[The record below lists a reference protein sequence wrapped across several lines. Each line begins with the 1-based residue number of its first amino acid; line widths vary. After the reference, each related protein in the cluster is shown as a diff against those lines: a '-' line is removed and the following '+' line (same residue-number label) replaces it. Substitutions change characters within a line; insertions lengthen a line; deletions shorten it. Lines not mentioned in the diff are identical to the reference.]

1 MAYTINKSDGSILT
15 TVPDGQVD
23 SFSTDI
29 TLIGRNYSGFGESL
43 NENLIKLLENFSD
56 TSEPER
62 PIKGQIWFDSSELKL
77 KVYTGASFVP
87 VSSATISSTQPT
99 NLGVGDLWF
108 DDTAR
113 QLFFFDGTTPI
124 LLAPAYSAS
133 QQLSGFVVRT
143 VLDSI
148 NSERVITILYTNG
161 ILLGIFS
168 KDSFIL
174 KSAIEGYGPAGTTI
188 SPGFN
193 QGTISG
199 FKFDVTS
206 TNSDALGGEPAAKYL
221 RTDIDNQTTGLFT
234 ITSNRG
240 ILIGSGQQA
249 QIAVRDN
256 GNVELRNNQENANL
270 SIRVQRGDA
279 ADDAISINTSTQT
292 LSIYGVNP
300 SSQVNIGGSLTV
312 NGDLTIQGTTTTIN
326 TETLNIEDKNIILGY
341 VGDSSAGD
349 DTLANGGGITLRGS
363 SDHNLQWDNAVDSG
377 AWVSTENFVLETGK
391 KFYIKNDEGEPVE
404 VLSFTQLGE
413 TVAAI
418 PGVTR
423 FGAQTILEVGPILS
437 EGSPPTPFIE
447 IEENTISTVNALAPN
462 LRLLPLGEIELVGSP
477 RITGLAD
484 PFAAQDA
491 STKEYVDNRVE
502 NRALVFSMDISDAI
516 SNAGIEAILNQL
528 APPDDFRE
536 GTVARVLCTSLSN
549 SSASLNI
556 NSYLST
562 SAAEFITPDSP
573 GSTTPGGTA
582 SAITNVTFSS
592 ATVPAQGISVFR
604 TIKTFRIDSSSGS
617 KTWKFVS

>member
-15 TVPDGQVD
+15 TVPDGQLD

-43 NENLIKLLENFSD
+43 NENLVKLLENFAD

-62 PIKGQIWFDSSELKL
+62 PIRGQIWFDSSELKL
-77 KVYTGASFVP
+77 KVYTGLSFVP

-108 DDTAR
+108 DDVAR
-113 QLFFFDGTTPI
+113 QLFFFDGTNPI
-124 LLAPAYSAS
+124 LLAPIYSAS

-148 NSERVITILYTNG
+148 NSERVITLLYNNG
-161 ILLGIFS
+161 ALLGIFS

-206 TNSDALGGEPAAKYL
+206 TDSDALGGELAAKYL

-256 GNVELRNNQENANL
+256 GDVELRNNQENANL

-279 ADDAISINTSTQT
+279 ADDAIAIQTSTQT
-292 LSIYGVNP
+292 INFYGTNP
-300 SSQVNIGGSLTV
+300 SSQVNIGGSLTIAGNLTV
-312 NGDLTIQGTTTTIN
+312 NGTSTTIN
-326 TETLNIEDKNIILGY
+326 STTLTVDDINIVLG
-341 VGDSSAGD
+341 
-349 DTLANGGGITLRGS
+349 DTANPTDLTANGGGITLKGS
-363 SDHNLQWDNAVDSG
+363 SDHNIQWDNSVDSG
-377 AWVSTENFVLETGK
+377 AWVSTENIVLETGK
-391 KFYIKNDEGEPVE
+391 KIYIKNSEGEAVE

-437 EGSPPTPFIE
+437 EGATPTPFIE
-447 IEENTISTVNALAPN
+447 IEENTISTINALAPN
-462 LRLLPLGEIELVGSP
+462 LRLLPLGDIELVGSP
-477 RITGLAD
+477 KITGLAD
-484 PFAAQDA
+484 PTSAQDA
-491 STKEYVDNRVE
+491 ATKEYVDNRIE
-502 NRALVFSMDISDAI
+502 NRALVFSLDISDAI
-516 SNAGIEAILNQL
+516 SNAGIESLLNQL

-536 GTVARVLCTSLSN
+536 GTLARVLCTSISN
-549 SSASLNI
+549 SSAVLNI
-556 NSYLST
+556 NSVLST
-562 SAAEFITPDSP
+562 SASEFITPDSP